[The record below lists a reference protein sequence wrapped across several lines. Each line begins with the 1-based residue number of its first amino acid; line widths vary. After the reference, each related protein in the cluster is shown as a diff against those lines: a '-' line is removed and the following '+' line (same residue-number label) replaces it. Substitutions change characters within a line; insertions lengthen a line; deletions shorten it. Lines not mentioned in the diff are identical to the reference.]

1 MKRELD
7 HLANFLQAAVDYKKN
22 GFRAYNRNLPFYSSR
37 RLWYHDCAYATKLSY
52 GPLNEA
58 RDAVIASYGTVMGGL
73 LSDKFLDTNTS
84 V

>member
-22 GFRAYNRNLPFYSSR
+22 GFRAYNRNLPFYSS
-37 RLWYHDCAYATKLSY
+37 
-52 GPLNEA
+52 
-58 RDAVIASYGTVMGGL
+58 SYGTVMGGL